1 MDFKRKGSGCGMNV
15 GQQFARVISM
25 GSPGLSNL
33 GLNPETAIDASNLHF
48 FILKKKKYS
57 CTKEKKCERTKGGAA
72 DSKKTRA
79 RLESKIRCLK
89 KLSPYKTRSQTY

>member
-48 FILKKKKYS
+48 FILKKKVFLNKR
-57 CTKEKKCERTKGGAA
+57 KKV
-72 DSKKTRA
+72 
-79 RLESKIRCLK
+79 
-89 KLSPYKTRSQTY
+89 